1 MKRKIY
7 ENILILI
14 MIYCTIRRSSV
25 LPASTNWS
33 QHSTDR
39 YSRLHRF
46 PAIGVF
52 WRSCH
57 LLTFDMVWPSK
68 RFRDWTN
75 GKILID
81 LTLYKTHICDL
92 LLVLVEEMLL
102 SPLACAELTPE
113 YFSKHASPWQ
123 SSEGNFGSSVASK
136 CSQTFV
142 KDGGQLPMM
151 KQVKRLSIM
160 SIKEMNSCSKGT
172 HIVRCRV
179 HHGVWTILQVQR
191 PLLPESTRGN
201 QCILLI
207 RK

>member
-1 MKRKIY
+1 
-7 ENILILI
+7 
-14 MIYCTIRRSSV
+14 
-25 LPASTNWS
+25 
-33 QHSTDR
+33 
-39 YSRLHRF
+39 
-46 PAIGVF
+46 
-52 WRSCH
+52 
-57 LLTFDMVWPSK
+57 MVWPSK

-151 KQVKRLSIM
+151 KQVKRPVHHVHQRDEFVQQRYTHRTLQGASRCVDH
-160 SIKEMNSCSKGT
+160 SCRSKGPCFLKA
-172 HIVRCRV
+172 HEVINVSFWFASRNYPK
-179 HHGVWTILQVQR
+179 LMQY
-191 PLLPESTRGN
+191 PLYD
-201 QCILLI
+201 I
-207 RK
+207 RNKKGKWRNELWID